1 MIVAMALD
9 ADLRERFFPFSRL
22 KGPANVL
29 IMPALHTADVST
41 RLLNQLGGGTMIG
54 PILVGMEKPA
64 QIVNLRASVADLVQ
78 AAVMAAYQAVR

>member
-1 MIVAMALD
+1 M
-9 ADLRERFFPFSRL
+9 
-22 KGPANVL
+22 L

-78 AAVMAAYQAVR
+78 AAVLAAYQSVR